1 MSMQLTYLSVLR
13 ADTRNIL
20 RDSSLFLIL
29 VVPFLLVPLVRYG
42 GAALIDLFPEVA
54 EYASLVVLM
63 FGAMVAIFPAFVMGF
78 VMMDEKDGG
87 INQVLRVLPFNLNK
101 LIGLRV
107 LTMIAVGLFNAIFF
121 FALNGLVSIG
131 IVEMIVLSTN
141 VSILAPIMAFEMLC
155 ISSNK
160 IEAAVVLKGIS
171 FVIVIAFA
179 QFFIP
184 GGLKYLLAP
193 IPTFW
198 VCRAFEE
205 ISNFEH
211 FALFSAIGVSI
222 QLVYLSLLWKL
233 FLRKW

>member
-1 MSMQLTYLSVLR
+1 MQSTYFSVLR

-20 RDSSLFLIL
+20 RDSSLVLML
-29 VVPFLLVPLVRYG
+29 VVPFILVPLVRYG
-42 GAALIDLFPEVA
+42 VAALVGIFPEVA
-54 EYASLVVLM
+54 EYAPMAILLL
-63 FGAMVAIFPAFVMGF
+63 GAMVAIFPAFVMGF

-87 INQVLRVLPFNLNK
+87 INHVLRVLPFNLNK

-107 LTMIAVGLFNAIFF
+107 ASMVAVGMFNAIFF
-121 FALNGLVSIG
+121 FALNGVVSIG
-131 IVEMIVLSTN
+131 FVEMVVLSIN
-141 VSILAPIMAFEMLC
+141 VSILAPILAFAMLC

-160 IEAAVVLKGIS
+160 IEAAAVLKGIS
-171 FVIVIAFA
+171 FVIAIAFA

-198 VCRAFEE
+198 VCRSFEV
-205 ISNFEH
+205 ISNFGH
-211 FALFSAIGVSI
+211 FALFSTIGISL
-222 QLVYLSLLWKL
+222 QLVYLSLLWKM

>member
-1 MSMQLTYLSVLR
+1 M
-13 ADTRNIL
+13 
-20 RDSSLFLIL
+20 L
-29 VVPFLLVPLVRYG
+29 VVPFLMVPLIRFG
-42 GAALIDLFPEVA
+42 GTALIELFPEVA
-54 EYASLVVLM
+54 DYAPMVILL

-87 INQVLRVLPFNLNK
+87 INHVLRVLPFNLSK

-107 LTMIAVGLFNAIFF
+107 ASMVAVGMFNSIFF
-121 FALNGLVSIG
+121 FALNGVVSIEL
-131 IVEMIVLSTN
+131 VKMVVLSVN
-141 VSILAPIMAFEMLC
+141 VSMLAPILAFTMLC

-160 IEAAVVLKGIS
+160 IEAAAVLKGIS
-171 FVIVIAFA
+171 FVIVIAFT

-198 VCRAFEE
+198 ACRSFEE
-205 ISNFEH
+205 INSFGP
-211 FALFSAIGVSI
+211 FALFSVIGI
-222 QLVYLSLLWKL
+222 FLQLVYLSLLWRV

>member
-1 MSMQLTYLSVLR
+1 MQSTYLSVLR

-20 RDSSLFLIL
+20 RDSSLVLML
-29 VVPFLLVPLVRYG
+29 VVPFLLVPLVRFG
-42 GAALIDLFPEVA
+42 GAALIELFPEVTD
-54 EYASLVVLM
+54 YAPLVVLM

-107 LTMIAVGLFNAIFF
+107 LTMIAVGLFNSIFF

-131 IVEMIVLSTN
+131 FFEMIVLSIK
-141 VSILAPIMAFEMLC
+141 VSILAPILAFVMLC

-160 IEAAVVLKGIS
+160 IEAAAVLKGIS
-171 FVIVIAFA
+171 FVIFIAFI

-198 VCRAFEE
+198 VCRSFEE
-205 ISNFEH
+205 ISSFGH
-211 FALFSAIGVSI
+211 FALFSAIGVTL
-222 QLVYLSLLWKL
+222 QLVYLSLLWKI

>member
-1 MSMQLTYLSVLR
+1 MQSTYLSVLR

-20 RDSSLFLIL
+20 RDSSLVLML
-29 VVPFLLVPLVRYG
+29 VVPFLIVPLVRYG
-42 GAALIDLFPEVA
+42 LAALIDQFHEVA
-54 EYASLVVLM
+54 QYAPMVILLL
-63 FGAMVAIFPAFVMGF
+63 GAMVAILPAFVMGF

-107 LTMIAVGLFNAIFF
+107 ATMVAVGIFNANFF
-121 FALNGLVSIG
+121 FALNGVVLIG
-131 IVEMIVLSTN
+131 LVEMVILSIN
-141 VSILAPIMAFEMLC
+141 VSILAPILAFTMLC

-160 IEAAVVLKGIS
+160 IEAAAVLKGIS
-171 FVIVIAFA
+171 FVIAVAFA

-184 GGLKYLLAP
+184 GGLKYILSP

-198 VCRAFEE
+198 VCRSFEA
-205 ISNFEH
+205 ISNFGH
-211 FALFSAIGVSI
+211 FALFSTIGISL
-222 QLVYLSLLWKL
+222 QLVYLWLLWKV

>member
-1 MSMQLTYLSVLR
+1 M
-13 ADTRNIL
+13 
-20 RDSSLFLIL
+20 
-29 VVPFLLVPLVRYG
+29 VPLIRFG
-42 GAALIDLFPEVA
+42 GTALIELFPEVA
-54 EYASLVVLM
+54 DYAPMVILL

-87 INQVLRVLPFNLNK
+87 INHVLRVLPFNLSK

-107 LTMIAVGLFNAIFF
+107 ASMVAVGMFNSIFF
-121 FALNGLVSIG
+121 FALNGVVSIEL
-131 IVEMIVLSTN
+131 VKMVVLSVN
-141 VSILAPIMAFEMLC
+141 VSMLAPILAFTMLC

-160 IEAAVVLKGIS
+160 IEAAAVLKGIS
-171 FVIVIAFA
+171 FVIVIAFT

-198 VCRAFEE
+198 ACRSFEE
-205 ISNFEH
+205 INSFGP
-211 FALFSAIGVSI
+211 FALFSVIGI
-222 QLVYLSLLWKL
+222 FLQLVYLSLLWRV

>member
-1 MSMQLTYLSVLR
+1 MQSTYLSVLR

-20 RDSSLFLIL
+20 GDSSLVLML
-29 VVPFLLVPLVRYG
+29 VVPFLIVPLVRYG
-42 GAALIDLFPEVA
+42 LAALIDQFPEVA
-54 EYASLVVLM
+54 QYAPMVILLL
-63 FGAMVAIFPAFVMGF
+63 GAMVAIFPAFVMGF

-107 LTMIAVGLFNAIFF
+107 ATMVAVGIFNANFF
-121 FALNGLVSIG
+121 FALNGVVLIG
-131 IVEMIVLSTN
+131 LVEMVILSIN
-141 VSILAPIMAFEMLC
+141 VSILAPILAFTMLC

-160 IEAAVVLKGIS
+160 IEAAAVLKGIS
-171 FVIVIAFA
+171 FVIAVAFA

-184 GGLKYLLAP
+184 GGLKYILSP

-198 VCRAFEE
+198 VCRSFEV
-205 ISNFEH
+205 ISNFGH
-211 FALFSAIGVSI
+211 FALFSTIGI
-222 QLVYLSLLWKL
+222 ALQLVYLWLLWKV